1 MVCNLDSIIRTY
13 LSTMDIEMPTVFGLV
28 GPRWFKLVIFILVCM
43 GPVCRSM
50 VTIDMV
56 DVKDL
61 GNAADTTGFGSVSY
75 QFSISTYQVTI
86 GQYCEFLNAV
96 ASIEDTYQVYSSAMG
111 DNSNIA
117 GIKRELVDEKY
128 SYSAVDNQGNSSAR
142 PVTYIDWFRAARFA
156 NWMSNGQPSG
166 TLQDD
171 TSTENGSYTLDGAVD
186 GNARA
191 LNSVNPNT
199 NAPPTFYIAR
209 EDEWYKAA
217 YYDPMSNNGQGGY
230 YTFATRSDVA
240 PGNDIGS
247 SSNQANY
254 ITLPDGLLSTTQ
266 SPNFDSSNYLTDVG
280 SFTES
285 SSYYGTFDQNGN
297 VWEWCDVSEITGYRF
312 FRGGAWTS
320 YSSYLASSYRLGAL
334 TNEAS
339 FNSGFRLASQ
349 PGDIVFPPL
358 DPENS
363 PTPGPDAPAPTPSP
377 TPTPTPPNELI
388 RIDTV
393 PVGDPEN
400 VAEPRT
406 LFGSVDY
413 EFDIGKYMVTIG
425 QYCTFLNAVAKDDT
439 FGLYNEKMASD
450 LNVAGIERQG
460 SPGQYSYSVI
470 NNSGSSENRPIAY
483 VSFFDAARF
492 ANWMSNEQPR
502 GEQNDRTTEAGAY
515 PLYGAVAGVVPSR
528 STVNPNTGEP
538 PAYYIPLENEWY
550 KAGFFDPELND
561 GSGGYWTYATQ
572 SDNPPGNVVGSTENQ
587 ANYIADSLYS
597 VTQQVQYDAS
607 QNYLSDVGSFSQSQS
622 YYKTFDQNGN
632 LGEWNNADGSPNSSQ
647 GTRGNFWASAL
658 NGLRSF
664 AYVSASQ
671 ESNDLGFRIARPQ
684 GTTKPCSNVKI
695 DPGCT
700 CSKPFWHPKRGC
712 IAPPGLRN
720 DNLSS

>member
-1 MVCNLDSIIRTY
+1 
-13 LSTMDIEMPTVFGLV
+13 
-28 GPRWFKLVIFILVCM
+28 
-43 GPVCRSM
+43 
-50 VTIDMV
+50 MV
-56 DVKDL
+56 DVKEL
-61 GNAADTTGFGSVSY
+61 GNVADTTGFGSVSY
-75 QFSISTYQVTI
+75 QFSISKYQVTI

-96 ASIEDTYQVYSSAMG
+96 ASIEDTYDVYTSSMG
-111 DNSNIA
+111 ENSNIA
-117 GIKRELVDEKY
+117 GIKRALTNERY
-128 SYSAVDNQGNSSAR
+128 SYSIVDNQGNSSAR

-166 TLQDD
+166 TLQDS
-171 TSTENGSYTLDGAVD
+171 TSTENGAYTLEGAVD
-186 GNARA
+186 GNAKA
-191 LNSVNPNT
+191 LNPVNPNT
-199 NAPPTFYIAR
+199 NGPPAFYIAR

-217 YYDPMSNNGQGGY
+217 YYDPRSNNGQGGY
-230 YTFATRSDVA
+230 YSFATRSDIA

-280 SFTES
+280 AFTES
-285 SSYYGTFDQNGN
+285 YSYYGTFDQNGN

-334 TNEAS
+334 THESS

-358 DPENS
+358 DSEKS
-363 PTPGPDAPAPTPSP
+363 PTPGPEVPSPPPTPSQ
-377 TPTPTPPNELI
+377 TPSPTPPNELI
-388 RIDTV
+388 RIETV
-393 PVGDPEN
+393 LVGNSGNIPE
-400 VAEPRT
+400 PQT

-413 EFDIGKYMVTIG
+413 EFEIGKYMVTIG
-425 QYCTFLNAVAKDDT
+425 QYCAFLNAVAKDDT
-439 FGLYNEKMASD
+439 FNLYNDRMASD
-450 LNVAGIERQG
+450 LNVAGIERTGAAG
-460 SPGQYSYSVI
+460 SFSYSVI
-470 NNSGSSENRPIAY
+470 TNNNGSSENRPIAY

-492 ANWMSNEQPR
+492 ANWLSNGQPT
-502 GEQNDRTTEAGAY
+502 GEQNDRTTESGAY
-515 PLYGAVAGVVPSR
+515 PLYGAIAGVVPSR

-538 PAYYIPLENEWY
+538 PAFYIPLENEWY
-550 KAGFFDPELND
+550 KAGFFDPDIND
-561 GSGGYWTYATQ
+561 GSGGYWSYATQ
-572 SDNPPGNVVGSTENQ
+572 SNDAPGNVVGSTKNQ
-587 ANYIADSLYS
+587 VNYIANSLYS
-597 VTQQVQYDAS
+597 VTQQVQYVAS
-607 QNYLSDVGSFSQSQS
+607 QNYLTEVGAFSQSQS
-622 YYKTFDQNGN
+622 YYNTFDQNGN

-671 ESNDLGFRIARPQ
+671 ESNDLGFRVARPAPRD
-684 GTTKPCSNVKI
+684 TTTPCPSIRI

-712 IAPPGLRN
+712 TAARPAMKE
-720 DNLSS
+720 